1 MNMANGKFIS
11 YLRVSTERQG
21 KSGLGLEAQQ
31 EAIMRYLNGG
41 QWSLLGEYVEIE
53 SGKKNDRP
61 QLNEALEACKRTGAT
76 LVIAKLDR
84 LSRNMAFIANLM
96 DSGVEFVACDLPTAN
111 RLTIHILAAM
121 AEHERELISTRTKVA
136 LEAAKAR
143 GKQLGNPVNL
153 NDEAAQK
160 GRVLGMQKR
169 VENADE
175 FSLKLNEHIKK
186 YLEQGLSL
194 NAIAR
199 QLNSEGVLTA
209 RGKTGAW
216 TPTAVKNVINRYTTM
231 THA

>member
-1 MNMANGKFIS
+1 MANGKFIS
-11 YLRVSTERQG
+11 YLRVSTEKQG
-21 KSGLGLEAQQ
+21 RSGLGIEAQK
-31 EAIMRYLNGG
+31 EAIERYLNGG
-41 QWSLLGEYVEIE
+41 QWELLKEYLEVE

-61 QLNEALEACKRTGAT
+61 QLKEALEACKRTGAT
-76 LVIAKLDR
+76 LIIAKLDR
-84 LSRNMAFIANLM
+84 LSRNVAFIANLM
-96 DSGVEFVACDLPTAN
+96 ESGVEFVACDFPTAN

-121 AEHERELISTRTKVA
+121 AEHERELISTRTKLA

-143 GKQLGNPVNL
+143 GKQLGNPMNFS
-153 NDEAAQK
+153 NEAAQK
-160 GRVLGMQKR
+160 GRVLGMLKR

-175 FSLKLNEHIKK
+175 FSLKLSEHIKK

-209 RGKTGAW
+209 RGKTGTW
-216 TPTAVKNVINRYTTM
+216 TPTAVKNVISRCKAM

>member
-1 MNMANGKFIS
+1 MANGKFIS
-11 YLRVSTERQG
+11 YLRVSTLRQG
-21 KSGLGLEAQQ
+21 RSGLGIEAQR
-31 EAIMRYLNGG
+31 EAIRYYLNGG
-41 QWSLLGEYVEIE
+41 QWTLLDEYIEIE

-61 QLNEALEACKRTGAT
+61 KLLEALKACRLTGAT
-76 LVIAKLDR
+76 LIIAKLDR
-84 LSRNMAFIANLM
+84 LSRNVKFITELM
-96 DSGVEFVACDLPTAN
+96 ESGVDFAACDLPSAN
-111 RLTIHILAAM
+111 KFVIHIMAALAQQ
-121 AEHERELISTRTKVA
+121 EREMISTRTKVA

-153 NDEAAQK
+153 NNEAAQK

-216 TPTAVKNVINRYTTM
+216 TPTAVKNVINRYKTM
-231 THA
+231 AHA